1 MDYLKPVQK
10 ELRSQISMIQ
20 DLVDYQLHE
29 NEKWIRQKIR
39 DRWSLG
45 LKPDGSIIGLY
56 RSEDYAEEKYRQNS
70 KAGFGN
76 VDLTLTGSLWRGI
89 QISGFN
95 DEYEIFSSDSKYEE
109 ITEKYGYYN
118 FNITDDEKQHLFDKI
133 LVNVLMDIMNKSYA
147 LL

>member
-1 MDYLKPVQK
+1 MDYLKPVLK
-10 ELRSQISMIQ
+10 ELKSQISKIE
-20 DLVDYQLHE
+20 DIVDTQMYE
-29 NEKWIRQKIR
+29 NEKWIQNTIKE
-39 DRWSLG
+39 RWVLG

-56 RSEDYAEEKYRQNS
+56 ANEDYADEKYKQNS

-95 DEYEIFSSDSKYEE
+95 DEYEIFSKDSKYED
-109 ITEKYGYYN
+109 IVDKYGYYN
-118 FNITDDEKQHLFDKI
+118 FNITEEEKKNLFDKI
-133 LVNVLMDIMNKSYA
+133 LVNVLMDVMEKTYA

>member
-1 MDYLKPVQK
+1 M
-10 ELRSQISMIQ
+10 
-20 DLVDYQLHE
+20 DYQLHE
-29 NEKWIRQKIR
+29 NEAWIRQKIR
-39 DRWSLG
+39 DRWALG
-45 LKPDGSIIGLY
+45 LKPNGDIIGLY

-95 DEYEIFSSDSKYEE
+95 DEYEIFSSDSKYDE
-109 ITEKYGYYN
+109 ITDKYGDYN
-118 FNITDDEKQHLFDKI
+118 FNITEEEKQHLFDKI
-133 LVNVLMDIMNKSYA
+133 LVNVLMDVMDKSYA

>member
-1 MDYLKPVQK
+1 M
-10 ELRSQISMIQ
+10 
-20 DLVDYQLHE
+20 DYQLHA
-29 NEKWIRQKIR
+29 NEKWIREAIR
-39 DRWSLG
+39 NRWSLG

-56 RSEDYAEEKYRQNS
+56 SSEEYATEKLKQNS

-76 VDLTLTGSLWRGI
+76 VDLTLTGSLWKGI

-109 ITEKYGYYN
+109 ITEKYGEYN
-118 FNITDDEKQHLFDKI
+118 FNITEKEKKILFDRI
-133 LVNVLMDIMNKSYA
+133 LVNVLTDVLKKTYE